1 MNETVENAISIL
13 VNYIGDD
20 IEKAN
25 EIRARIKAI
34 NQPVDHVIWVPA
46 DKVYPNNYNPNSVA
60 KKEMKLLQKSIMS
73 DGYTQPIVTIRDN
86 DGNYCIVDG
95 FHRYF
100 IGKEDGAIKERNRGF
115 LPIVVIEKDINERIA
130 STVRHN
136 RARGKHSVE
145 SMSKLVF
152 NMLSNGAK
160 EEDIANELG
169 MEAEEVMRLKHI
181 TGFSKLFEDREYSR
195 AWETTNMA
203 AHRVQYLKEH
213 PGEKGVE
220 YE

>member
-1 MNETVENAISIL
+1 MTQAAIDAINVL
-13 VNYIGDD
+13 KDYIGND

-25 EIRARIKAI
+25 EVRAEIKVI
-34 NQPVDHVIWVPA
+34 DQPIDHVIWVPVE
-46 DKVYPNNYNPNSVA
+46 KVYPNSYNPNSVA
-60 KKEMKLLQKSIMS
+60 NKEMGLLRKSITN
-73 DGYTQPIVTIRDN
+73 DGYTQPIVTIKDN
-86 DGNYCIVDG
+86 DGKYCIVDG

-100 IGKEDGAIKERNRGF
+100 VGKTDTEIQAKNKGC

-130 STVRHN
+130 ATVRHN
-136 RARGKHSVE
+136 RARGKHSVVN
-145 SMSKLVF
+145 MSKLVF
-152 NMLSNGAK
+152 NMLSNGMK

-181 TGFSKLFEDREYSR
+181 TGFSKLFENHEYSK

-203 AHRVQYLKEH
+203 KHRVDYLKEH
-213 PGEKGVE
+213 PEEHGVN